1 MTRYIAFLRA
11 INVGS
16 RSLTMETL
24 RQLLDPLG
32 FSEVATFIGSGN
44 VIFETTAQDPRT
56 LEREI
61 EARLGEA
68 LGYEVPTFIRTVTE
82 LARIAAYEPFP
93 ASRLESTDLVEVIF
107 LADEL
112 ERPLQQQ
119 VEALGT
125 ELDEYRVHGR
135 EIYWLRHRPPGAP
148 AYTTAPLEKTL
159 NRPFTIRG
167 SKTVQ
172 KIVAKYGG
180 VTK

>member
-11 INVGS
+11 INVGG

-93 ASRLESTDLVEVIF
+93 ASRLESTDLMEIIF

-112 ERPLQQQ
+112 ERLLQEQ
-119 VEALGT
+119 VEGLST
-125 ELDEYRVHGR
+125 ELDEYQVRGR

-159 NRPFTIRG
+159 TRPFTIRG

-180 VTK
+180 LIK